1 MFQSSGRGSS
11 CSGRKSFPPLDHET
25 EQEPSYF
32 DVRQFDPGSGDPIG
46 PFLARERARHRDL
59 AVVGEHRMQTGKAVG
74 GAYDFIQKPMSL
86 EIVNQPSLVRY
97 TLKQNEKVAK
107 LFIAEMV
114 RDKAAHDDVKCP
126 PRRQIKDIHHR
137 EIDLIGLICY
147 VPGDPDRFGVQVNA
161 EKSRLQIPFV

>member
-1 MFQSSGRGSS
+1 MFPSSHRNSL
-11 CSGRKSFPPLDHET
+11 CSGRRRFPPLDHET

-32 DVRQFDPGSGDPIG
+32 DVRQFDPGSSDPIC
-46 PFLARERARHRDL
+46 PLLARERAHHRDL
-59 AVVGEHRMQTGKAVG
+59 AVVGDHWMQPGKAAG

-86 EIVNQPSLVRY
+86 EIVNQPSLVRC

-114 RDKAAHDDVKCP
+114 RDKAAHDDVKPP

-137 EIDLIGLICY
+137 EIDLIRWIRH
-147 VPGDPDRFGVQVNA
+147 VPGNPDRFGVQVNA
-161 EKSRLQIPFV
+161 KKSRLQIPFV